1 MLVPG
6 NTIYKPLMFALCICV
21 ATRQLTLQTQYM
33 LPLAHDALII
43 NLRIESCYLTC
54 KITFLNYNFIKC

>member
-33 LPLAHDALII
+33 LPLAHDALILI
-43 NLRIESCYLTC
+43 CESSHV
-54 KITFLNYNFIKC
+54 I

>member
-6 NTIYKPLMFALCICV
+6 NTIYEYKPLMFALCICV

-43 NLRIESCYLTC
+43 ILRIES
-54 KITFLNYNFIKC
+54 II